1 MHLLQPEAEH
11 RVYIA
16 LAKPDSVAVA
26 FELAQRLRGEGIRV
40 EIEQAGRSMRGQL
53 RQADRIG
60 ARTTVILGDAIDVKD
75 MESGEQR
82 EAADADE
89 AVELVREALA

>member
-1 MHLLQPEAEH
+1 M
-11 RVYIA
+11 
-16 LAKPDSVAVA
+16 
-26 FELAQRLRGEGIRV
+26 